1 MESCTDK
8 TSRGSNVT
16 DADVHQIKNWLHEVL
31 GRNVTFETDD
41 KTVAALKVLM
51 RIQEVAKKEALAEY
65 PDSEE
70 MSRTSVAKAEKL
82 ESGLEAGNIPPG
94 KLPKD
99 TFTALEALAKAG
111 AALGCQD
118 GCPKRMEES
127 AVCLEK
133 KHKSLLQDKRQ
144 LKKDVAAFEQF
155 IDMTTQQLL
164 RASVQD
170 KWTTPEVERKELDT
184 IKKMKQRNREK
195 LEKMQVRDSIV
206 PDLLDPA
213 SLVAKSQELERLV
226 VEKKKLE
233 DKLEPMQDL
242 PPDVE
247 VMRARVATVK
257 KAIATLNDTLDKK
270 LQKDQAQNRGAGEV

>member
-8 TSRGSNVT
+8 TSRGSDVT

-31 GRNVTFETDD
+31 GQNVTFETDD
-41 KTVAALKVLM
+41 KTIAALTVLM
-51 RIQEVAKKEALAEY
+51 RIQEAAKKETLEEV

-70 MSRTSVAKAEKL
+70 MSRTFVAKAEKL

-99 TFTALEALAKAG
+99 TFTALETLAKAA

-127 AVCLEK
+127 AVRLEK
-133 KHKSLLQDKRQ
+133 QHKLLLQDKRQ
-144 LKKDVAAFEQF
+144 LKKDVTAFEQL
-155 IDMTTQQLL
+155 IDVTTQRLP

-170 KWTTPEVERKELDT
+170 KRTTPEVERKELDA
-184 IKKMKQRNREK
+184 IKKMEQRNREK
-195 LEKMQVRDSIV
+195 LEKMQMRDIVV
-206 PDLLDPA
+206 PDSLDPA
-213 SLVAKSQELERLV
+213 RLVAKSQELERLV
-226 VEKKKLE
+226 GEKKELE
-233 DKLEPMQDL
+233 GKLEPMQDL

-257 KAIATLNDTLDKK
+257 KTIATLNDTLDKK
-270 LQKDQAQNRGAGEV
+270 LQKDQAQNRGAGEM

>member
-1 MESCTDK
+1 MESCIDK
-8 TSRGSNVT
+8 TSSGSNVT

-31 GRNVTFETDD
+31 GQNVTFETDD

-51 RIQEVAKKEALAEY
+51 RIQEVAKKETLEEV
-65 PDSEE
+65 PDLEE

-99 TFTALEALAKAG
+99 TFAAFETLAKAG

-118 GCPKRMEES
+118 GCPKRMEEH
-127 AVCLEK
+127 AVSLEK
-133 KHKSLLQDKRQ
+133 KHKSLLQDQRQ

-155 IDMTTQQLL
+155 IDAMTQRLP
-164 RASVQD
+164 RASVRD
-170 KWTTPEVERKELDT
+170 KRTTLKAERKELDT
-184 IKKMKQRNREK
+184 IKKMEQRNREK
-195 LEKMQVRDSIV
+195 LEKMQMRDIIV
-206 PDLLDPA
+206 PDSLYPA
-213 SLVAKSQELERLV
+213 RLVAKSQELERLV
-226 VEKKKLE
+226 AEKRELE

-242 PPDVE
+242 PPNVE

-257 KAIATLNDTLDKK
+257 KTIATLNDTLDKK
-270 LQKDQAQNRGAGEV
+270 LQKDQAQNRGAIQH